1 MRHTGLVGR
10 TEARAG
16 VPPEAAAMIATEALT
31 RLRLLVGTM
40 RPPLVAGAARDRE
53 LPPLQPGQAIQARVE
68 QQSQGGGHLVAVNGR
83 VFELKLPEGTRPGD
97 FLRLVYV
104 NSEPRPTFALLRVE
118 RPVDQPDARL
128 SQAGKLL
135 SSLRD
140 IQEGESSGVRSQAS
154 APILPAEFPD
164 TPRAVLLLRDT
175 LSLSGLFY
183 ESHQAQW
190 VMGGRTI
197 AQLEQEPQGRLP
209 PLPPQEDPPPQR
221 SVVVN
226 ADPADGALPLAEAAD
241 LLPAPAAADASA
253 AAQEQDG
260 APARLP
266 AHPDSFSLIRQQLTA
281 LETGHVAWRGEVWP
295 GQTMDWE
302 VGEAPDPEH
311 PEMARVW
318 RTELRLELPR
328 LGEVQARIEFGREG
342 ISMQIFADSEDHKAA
357 LRENSD
363 ALASAFSAA
372 GLSVTK
378 LEIRTRGA

>member
-1 MRHTGLVGR
+1 
-10 TEARAG
+10 
-16 VPPEAAAMIATEALT
+16 MIATEALT

-53 LPPLQPGQAIQARVE
+53 LPPLQPGQAIRAQVE
-68 QQSQGGGHLVAVNGR
+68 QQSQGGGHLVTANGR
-83 VFELKLPEGTRPGD
+83 VFEFKLPEGTLPGD

-104 NSEPRPTFALLRVE
+104 KSEPRPTFALLRVE

-140 IQEGESSGVRSQAS
+140 IQEGGPRPLRPQAS
-154 APILPAEFPD
+154 APILSAEFPD
-164 TPRAVLLLRDT
+164 TPRAALLLRDT

-190 VMGGRTI
+190 VMGSRTI

-209 PLPPQEDPPPQR
+209 PLPAQADPPSPR
-221 SVVVN
+221 NAVVN
-226 ADPADGALPLAEAAD
+226 ADPADNALTLAQTAD
-241 LLPAPAAADASA
+241 LLPAPAAGDASA
-253 AAQEQDG
+253 AAPEHDG
-260 APARLP
+260 PPARLP
-266 AHPDSFSLIRQQLTA
+266 AHPDSFPLIRQQLTA

-311 PEMARVW
+311 PETARVW

-328 LGEVQARIEFGREG
+328 LGEVQARIELGRAG
-342 ISMQIFADSEDHKAA
+342 IRMQIFADSGEHEAA
-357 LRENSD
+357 LRENAD

-372 GLSVTK
+372 GLSVTG
-378 LEIRTRGA
+378 LEIRIRGA